1 MSRQKLIATPIQ
13 DVIDVADLFKRLFP
27 DGQIKDPLS
36 TRRKKVVVG
45 YFQNIL
51 VRCECEPSTNQV
63 FFQLKCFGADDF
75 TQKLAKERLRSFFK
89 SLNEEFNSKHIH
101 IEPSESMYGL
111 SFFFYKKETRH
122 SEHATKTCDVCGK
135 TITSGFLFDGVTCIC
150 SKECATKFFDNDEG
164 CVDILIDEGD
174 RLVWHNA
181 F

>member
-1 MSRQKLIATPIQ
+1 MSRPKLIATPIQ
-13 DVIDVADLFKRLFP
+13 DVIDVTDLFKRLFP

-45 YFQNIL
+45 NFHNIL

-63 FFQLKCFGADDF
+63 FFQLKCFGADTF
-75 TQKLAKERLRSFFK
+75 TQKLAKERLRSFFW
-89 SLNEEFNSKHIH
+89 SLNKEFINKRIH
-101 IEPSESMYGL
+101 IEPSESLYGL
-111 SFFFYKKETRH
+111 GFFFYKKGNNR
-122 SEHATKTCDVCGK
+122 TCAVCGK
-135 TITSGFLFDGVTCIC
+135 ETTSGFLFDDSTCFC

-174 RLVWHNA
+174 RLVWHDS